1 MTLSSASLCKQLRW
15 PPLNTQCHRTS
26 NDSAREMKKHPFIF
40 TTGNVS
46 TRLLSSC
53 PFRPVRSE
61 EQALSLRYAVD
72 WRERQKCIS
81 THSSNVAK
89 GLSIL
94 HNSNNCLSNICLEV
108 EDKSILVELRKDPTF
123 CFSLCLT
130 TRAHVAFHLHEMIR
144 NNKHVKLT
152 ALKKKSTITV
162 RVHQRVYGVPG
173 WREKT
178 SAHFF

>member
-1 MTLSSASLCKQLRW
+1 
-15 PPLNTQCHRTS
+15 
-26 NDSAREMKKHPFIF
+26 MKKHPFIF

-53 PFRPVRSE
+53 RFRPVRSE
-61 EQALSLRYAVD
+61 EQTLSLRYAVD

-94 HNSNNCLSNICLEV
+94 HKSNNCLSNICLEV
-108 EDKSILVELRKDPTF
+108 EDESILVELRKDPTF

-144 NNKHVKLT
+144 IIKHVKLT
-152 ALKKKSTITV
+152 ALKKKVQSLLGYI
-162 RVHQRVYGVPG
+162 RGYMGSLDGERENQRSLLLENWAWADPNT
-173 WREKT
+173 RQHAAKHPATHT
-178 SAHFF
+178 SHHLCSV